1 MSAFEGSS
9 VEAQKT
15 RPDAFGRHLVP
26 RWVRGLNI
34 RSELLS
40 LLLGAVLAIT
50 FLNFA
55 LRKIVDLNNAALG
68 GQTTAVLAEVDGQR
82 MACFDASD
90 TDVCENAYKRA
101 GDGPAVLWFGNS
113 QNFAINRYKPGDEL
127 AVVRVHKW
135 LKNRGTWLVSYAQPN
150 ANFDEQAVLFE
161 SLIHRYNTRLV
172 ILPLFM
178 DKLREQG
185 IRDTVA
191 AFMNDPKTA
200 EQVRRSPEWP
210 DVAPLLI
217 KETEPEP
224 ERNLT
229 IQAKVEDQVNSL
241 LDQYWPL
248 WRGRSMLRGNVGFVL
263 HQLRNKFFGI
273 HSYTKR
279 PVDPQV
285 YAEKLDV
292 LSKML
297 QSARDQ
303 HVRMLLYIPPYRHD
317 ISGPYEDVQYAR
329 FKADVR
335 ALAVKY
341 DANFVD
347 LDNTVP
353 GPLWATVVDTVLGFE
368 EPDFMHFTAE
378 GHSLLAKAI
387 EDRLVDLGF

>member
-1 MSAFEGSS
+1 MSVFEGPG
-9 VEAQKT
+9 VETQKT
-15 RPDAFGRHLVP
+15 RPDASSLRWVLL
-26 RWVRGLNI
+26 WVRGLNI

-50 FLNFA
+50 FLNLA
-55 LRKIVDLNNAALG
+55 LRKLVDLNTAALG
-68 GQTTAVLAEVDGQR
+68 GQTTAVLAEVDGLR

-90 TDVCENAYKRA
+90 TDNCESAYKRA
-101 GDGPAVLWFGNS
+101 GEGPAVLWLGNS

-127 AVVRVHKW
+127 AAVKVHKW
-135 LKNRGTWLVSYAQPN
+135 LKNRGSWLVSYAQPN

-191 AFMNDPKTA
+191 AFLNDPKTA
-200 EQVRRSPEWP
+200 EQVQRSPEWP
-210 DVAPLLI
+210 DVAPLLV
-217 KETEPEP
+217 KKTEPEKDP
-224 ERNLT
+224 T

-248 WRGRSMLRGNVGFVL
+248 WRDRSWMRGNVGFVIQ
-263 HQLRNKFFGI
+263 QLRNKLFGI

-317 ISGPYEDVQYAR
+317 ISGPYEDVQYAK
-329 FKADVR
+329 FKADVK
-335 ALAVKY
+335 ALAAKY
-341 DANFVD
+341 DASFVD

-353 GPLWATVVDTVLGFE
+353 GPLWATVVDTITGFE

-387 EDRLVDLGF
+387 EDRLANLGF